1 VSLPEHRNRLADEPS
16 LYLRQHGAN
25 PVDWYPWGEEA
36 LARAKSE
43 NRPVLLSIGYSAC
56 HWCHVMERE
65 SFENPQIADLMNKL
79 FVCIKVD
86 REERP
91 DLDNL
96 YMKAVQLMTG
106 HGGWPMTVFLTPDL
120 EPYYAG
126 TYFPPEDRGRMPGF
140 SRVLVGVARAFREQ
154 SDKVAE
160 STGRVIEAL
169 HASAPPSAQGT
180 LRSSTEIAAA
190 AGSLH
195 QAMDAEFGGFGE
207 APKFPGTLSLSLMM
221 GVEARMPSVSG
232 QSLVRTALDRMA
244 AGGIYDHLGG
254 GFHRYSVDRYWLVP
268 HFEKMLYD
276 QALLCDVYREAWS
289 AYGEDRYRQVAL
301 GIADYVSR
309 EMTDS
314 TGAFFATQ
322 DADSEGEEGKF
333 FVWTPAEIR
342 DVVGDD
348 AEVVCGYYG
357 VTEAGNF
364 EGKNILNLSGLE
376 LAALAGSTGRSGPE
390 IDATVARCRALLYVR
405 RATRVAPATDRKILT
420 DWNGLMIGAMASA
433 GRLFERPDLVDC
445 AGRAADFVREKLFDG
460 SRLKHFYAEG
470 KVRVDGFLDDY
481 AFFGR
486 ACLELFIARG
496 RESDYAAAC
505 QLTDA
510 MIEIFEDRE
519 RGGFY
524 FTSQDRGDL
533 ILRSRD
539 LVDGAVPAGNS
550 VATELCLRM
559 HELTG
564 QVRYGRAGL
573 AALEAFSGAALQNPY
588 SGAHLLA
595 TAWREDRGWTVVAVV
610 GEAPQAAALE
620 RAALEVYAPEM
631 TVLRIDEAAK
641 ESRLP
646 AAVRGKTTGSQS
658 AQAFVCRGT
667 VCSPPVATPEA
678 LRALLQPAG
687 TY

>member
-1 VSLPEHRNRLADEPS
+1 VPSPEHRNRLADEPS

-25 PVDWYPWGEEA
+25 PVDWYPWSEEA
-36 LARAKSE
+36 LSRAKTE
-43 NRPVLLSIGYSAC
+43 NRPILLSIGYSAC

-65 SFENPQIADLMNKL
+65 SFENLQIADLMNRL

-126 TYFPPEDRGRMPGF
+126 TYFPPEDRGQMPGF
-140 SRVLVGVARAFREQ
+140 SRVLVGVARAFHEQ
-154 SDKVAE
+154 SGKVAE
-160 STGRVIEAL
+160 STGRVLAAL
-169 HASAPPSAQGT
+169 NASTRPNEPGAA
-180 LRSSTEIAAA
+180 RSDAEIAAA

-195 QAMDAEFGGFGE
+195 RAMDTEFGGFGE
-207 APKFPGTLSLSLMM
+207 APKFPGTLSLSLIM
-221 GVEARMPSVSG
+221 GVEARMPSASG
-232 QSLVRTALDRMA
+232 RTLVKTALDRMA

-301 GIADYVSR
+301 GIADYVAC
-309 EMTDS
+309 EMT
-314 TGAFFATQ
+314 
-322 DADSEGEEGKF
+322 
-333 FVWTPAEIR
+333 VWTPAEIR
-342 DVVGDD
+342 DVVGED

-357 VTEAGNF
+357 VTEVGNF
-364 EGKNILNLSGLE
+364 EGKNILNLSNLDRE
-376 LAALAGSTGRSGPE
+376 ALAKSTGRAGPE
-390 IDATVARCRALLYVR
+390 IEATVARCRARLYAS

-433 GRLFERPDLVDC
+433 GHLFERPDLVDC
-445 AGRAADFVREKLFDG
+445 AGRAADFVRERLFDG
-460 SRLKHFYAEG
+460 TELKHFYAEG
-470 KVRVDGFLDDY
+470 EVRVDGFLDDY

-496 RESDYAAAC
+496 RASDYAAAC

-510 MIEIFEDRE
+510 MIEIFEDRD

-524 FTSQDRGDL
+524 FTSQDRSDL
-533 ILRSRD
+533 ILRTRD

-564 QVRYGRAGL
+564 EARYGRAGL
-573 AALEAFSGAALQNPY
+573 AALEAFSAAALQNPY

-595 TAWREDRGWTVVAVV
+595 TAWRENRGWAVVAVI
-610 GEAPQAAALE
+610 GKTPQAVALE
-620 RAALEVYAPEM
+620 RAALEVYAPEVA
-631 TVLRIDEAAK
+631 VLRIDEAAQQD
-641 ESRLP
+641 RLP
-646 AAVRGKTTGSQS
+646 AALRGKTAGSQP

-667 VCSPPVATPEA
+667 VCSAPVATPEA
-678 LRALLQPAG
+678 LRALLQTPVSAD
-687 TY
+687 